1 MAQTAPVVA
10 LTART
15 YVASLLSAFFGR
27 SRLAL
32 DRAVKA
38 TEFVLRQQLRR
49 CHRGRKPRVPAG
61 FV

>member
-15 YVASLLSAFFGR
+15 YVASLHSAFFGR

-32 DRAVKA
+32 DRAVEA
-38 TEFVLRQQLRR
+38 TKFVLRQQLWR
-49 CHRGRKPRVPAG
+49 CHRGRKPRVTAG